1 MGESFVSHP
10 FSFRVST
17 RSHFS
22 KSILKK
28 RVCYAIMYSH
38 YIWLTETVAGEK
50 MKTRNQ
56 LDIKQLVGTAI
67 LAALV
72 VVLQT
77 WVNIPI
83 GIFFITLTL
92 VPIRIGAILYG
103 PLSGAVLGGVFGIVV
118 AIQVVTGA
126 AGALSYMMFEL
137 KPVITI
143 VLCVL
148 KGLLSGLGA
157 GFVYKLFRKKQH
169 TLPGIIVSAVSA
181 PIINTGIFVAGL
193 FVFYYPL
200 MQEFAAAN
208 EFASAFSFI
217 FVGIVGLNFIVEFAI
232 NVLLIPVIL
241 RIMKA
246 VKF

>member
-1 MGESFVSHP
+1 
-10 FSFRVST
+10 
-17 RSHFS
+17 
-22 KSILKK
+22 
-28 RVCYAIMYSH
+28 
-38 YIWLTETVAGEK
+38 
-50 MKTRNQ
+50 MKTKNQ
-56 LDIKQLVGTAI
+56 LDVKQLVGTAI

-72 VVLQT
+72 VVLQV

-83 GIFFITLTL
+83 GAFFVTLTL
-92 VPIRIGAILYG
+92 VPIIIGAILYG
-103 PLSGAVLGGVFGIVV
+103 PLSGAILGGVFGIVV

-137 KPVITI
+137 KPVITL

-148 KGLLSGLGA
+148 KGALAGFGA
-157 GFVYKLFRKKQH
+157 GLFYKLLKNKKYK
-169 TLPGIIVSAVSA
+169 LPGVIVSAVSA

-193 FVFYYPL
+193 FIFYYPL

-232 NVLLIPVIL
+232 NVLLIPIIL
-241 RIMKA
+241 RILKA
-246 VKF
+246 VKFT